1 MPVKR
6 QSSFAAFRRA
16 CASFKHD
23 VRGNT
28 ALLFSFAIIPI
39 AIGAGVAIDYSR
51 AISAS
56 AKLRAATDAAALAAA
71 IVTQDS
77 VGTRVGVTEERVRTA
92 TASFDANIGQTRS
105 LAGLNFTLTDLGNSV
120 RAVSSAEFTNAFG
133 ALLKRPTSTL
143 HATAEA
149 MLSTNANYEVA
160 FALDNTGS
168 MADSGKMATL
178 KTAMTSFLNKLESA
192 NKSIGN
198 VKVSIV
204 PFGNM
209 IRVNTVSAAGAMW
222 MKQPLRDL
230 SQWPGCIGDRISPTY
245 DAKATVPS
253 TGTPETLFEAIDG
266 TYNVFPVTPSS
277 TSVVPALPFSPVA
290 CNMAQVMPLT
300 EDFPTMRAT
309 VNSMTP
315 GGTTNLTIGVAWA
328 LQTLTPGDP
337 FNNALPFGGTYTKIL
352 VLLTDGLNT
361 QSRWSTD
368 APTMNARTLAA
379 CTEAKSKGV
388 IVYTIGLMSE
398 DAALLTSCATAPT
411 KHYFAPTPAQIP
423 DIFDVISMDMTTVR
437 LSR

>member
-1 MPVKR
+1 VKR
-6 QSSFAAFRRA
+6 QYAFAAFRRA
-16 CASFKHD
+16 CASFRRD

-28 ALLFSFAIIPI
+28 ALLFSFAIIPLG
-39 AIGAGVAIDYSR
+39 IGAGAAVDYSR
-51 AISAS
+51 SMSAT

-71 IVTQDS
+71 IVTQDAM
-77 VGTRVGVTEERVRTA
+77 GTRVGLTEERIRTA
-92 TASFDANIGQTRS
+92 TAAFNANIGQTTTLGTLS
-105 LAGLNFTLTDLGNSV
+105 FTLTDMGITV
-120 RAVSSAEFTNAFG
+120 RADSSAQFTNAFG
-133 ALLKRPTSTL
+133 GLLKRPTSTL
-143 HATAEA
+143 NATAEA
-149 MLSTNANYEVA
+149 GLATNANYEVA

-168 MADSGKMATL
+168 MADSSKMTTL
-178 KTAMTSFLNKLESA
+178 KTAMSRFLNKLETA
-192 NKSIGN
+192 NRAIGN

-209 IRVNTVSAAGAMW
+209 IRLDTTTAAGALW
-222 MKQPLRDL
+222 IKQPLRDL
-230 SQWPGCIGDRISPTY
+230 SYWPGCIGDRISPAY

-277 TSVVPALPFSPVA
+277 TSVVPALSFTPTA

-300 EDFPTMRAT
+300 DNFPTMRAT
-309 VNSMTP
+309 ITAMTP
-315 GGTTNLTIGVAWA
+315 GGTTNLTIGMAWA

-337 FNNALPFGGTYTKIL
+337 FNNALPFGGSYTKII

-368 APTMNARTLAA
+368 TPTMNARTLSA
-379 CTEAKSKGV
+379 CAEAKSKGV

-398 DAALLTSCATAPT
+398 DAALLTSCASAPN
-411 KHYFAPTPAQIP
+411 KHFFAPTPAQIP
-423 DIFDVISMDMTTVR
+423 DIFDVISMDITTVR

>member
-1 MPVKR
+1 MKN
-6 QSSFAAFRRA
+6 QYSFAAFRRA
-16 CASFKHD
+16 CARFKRD

-28 ALLFSFAIIPI
+28 ALLFSFAIIPM
-39 AIGAGVAIDYSR
+39 GVGTGVAVDYSR
-51 AISAS
+51 SITAS

-71 IVTQDS
+71 TITQDS
-77 VGTRVGVTEERVRTA
+77 MGTRVGVTEERIRTA
-92 TASFDANIGQTRS
+92 TAAFNANIGQTTT
-105 LAGLNFTLTDLGNSV
+105 LAGLNFTLTDFGTKV
-120 RAVSSAEFTNAFG
+120 RAVASAEFTNAFG
-133 ALLKRPTSTL
+133 GLLKRPTSTL
-143 HATAEA
+143 NAAAEA
-149 MLSTNANYEVA
+149 TLATNANYEVA

-168 MADSGKMATL
+168 MADSGKITTL
-178 KTAMTSFLNKLESA
+178 KAAMTSFLNKLESA
-192 NKSIGN
+192 NQSIGN

-209 IRVNTVSAAGAMW
+209 IRLNTTTATGVMW
-222 MKQPLRDL
+222 IKQPSRDL
-230 SQWPGCIGDRISPTY
+230 AQWPGCIGDRISPAY

-253 TGTPETLFEAIDG
+253 TAMPETLFEAIDG
-266 TYNVFPVTPSS
+266 VYKVFPVTPNS
-277 TSVVPALPFSPVA
+277 TSVVPALPFTPTA

-300 EDFPTMRAT
+300 ENFPTMRTTIAT
-309 VNSMTP
+309 MTP
-315 GGTTNLTIGVAWA
+315 GGTTNLTIGMAWA

-337 FNNALPFGGTYTKIL
+337 FNNAAPFGGSYTKII

-388 IVYTIGLMSE
+388 TVYTIGLMSE
-398 DAALLTSCATAPT
+398 DAALLTSCASAPN

>member
-1 MPVKR
+1 MKS
-6 QSSFAAFRRA
+6 QYSFAAFRRA
-16 CASFKHD
+16 CARFKRD

-39 AIGAGVAIDYSR
+39 GVAAGAGIDYSR
-51 AISAS
+51 SVAAS

-77 VGTRVGVTEERVRTA
+77 MGTTVGVTDERIRTA
-92 TASFDANIGQTRS
+92 TAAFNANIGQTGS
-105 LAGLNFTLTDLGNSV
+105 LSGLNFTLTDLGNTV

-133 ALLKRPTSTL
+133 GLLKRPTSTL
-143 HATAEA
+143 NATAEA
-149 MLSTNANYEVA
+149 TLATNANYEVA

-168 MADSGKMATL
+168 MADSGKMTTL
-178 KTAMTSFLNKLESA
+178 KAAMTSFLNKLETA

-209 IRVNTVSAAGAMW
+209 IRLNTTTAAGAMW
-222 MKQPLRDL
+222 IKQPLRDL
-230 SQWPGCIGDRISPTY
+230 SQWPGCIGDRISPAY

-253 TGTPETLFEAIDG
+253 TAVPETLFEAIDG
-266 TYNVFPVTPSS
+266 VYNVFPVTPSS
-277 TSVVPALPFSPVA
+277 TSVVPALSFTPAA

-300 EDFPTMRAT
+300 ENFPTMRAT
-309 VNSMTP
+309 VSSMTP
-315 GGTTNLTIGVAWA
+315 GGTTNLTIGVAWG

-361 QSRWSTD
+361 RSRWSTD

-398 DAALLTSCATAPT
+398 DAALLSSCASAPN
-411 KHYFAPTPAQIP
+411 KHFFAPTPTQIP